1 MATPSISQRA
11 LAASEMPE
19 REKDEHRGRNRL
31 VTDDDVGNALRW
43 LAENA
48 ADLGHARARLIKS
61 GHMIKHVEA
70 LLFLASGEKT
80 VDAKKAAV
88 RASRKWLDAIDEEA
102 AAAGD
107 FEKMKALREAASARI
122 ECWRS
127 ESATLRGS
135 RP

>member
-1 MATPSISQRA
+1 MSISQRA
-11 LAASEMPE
+11 LDASEMPE

-70 LLFLASGEKT
+70 LLFLGSKEKT
-80 VDAKKAAV
+80 VDAKKASV
-88 RASRKWLDAIDEEA
+88 CASQKWLEAVDEQA

-107 FEKMKALREAASARI
+107 FEKLQHAWS
-122 ECWRS
+122 C
-127 ESATLRGS
+127 G
-135 RP
+135 